1 MMNIIILAAGSLKQR
16 YFKEAAE
23 EYQKR
28 LKPLCKLEIVEFK
41 AESFGAKDEAR
52 AKKLEAEKINNFLSK
67 QKSALII
74 ACDER
79 GQSFTSEKLSAYLDK
94 ENRPII
100 FIIGGAT
107 GLDKTI
113 IDKANLVLSLSG
125 LTFPHELARVILL
138 EQLYRA
144 VTISK
149 GIKYHY

>member
-1 MMNIIILAAGSLKQR
+1 MNITVLAAGSLKQS
-16 YFKEAAE
+16 YFKQAAE

-41 AESFGAKDEAR
+41 AESFGSKDEAKAR
-52 AKKLEAEKINNFLSK
+52 SLEAEKIRNYLNK
-67 QKSALII
+67 HKDTLII

-79 GQSFTSEKLSAYLDK
+79 GKGFTSEKLSAYLEK
-94 ENRPII
+94 ENRPVIM
-100 FIIGGAT
+100 IIGGAT

-113 IDKANLVLSLSG
+113 TEKADLILSLSD

-144 VTISK
+144 VTIAK